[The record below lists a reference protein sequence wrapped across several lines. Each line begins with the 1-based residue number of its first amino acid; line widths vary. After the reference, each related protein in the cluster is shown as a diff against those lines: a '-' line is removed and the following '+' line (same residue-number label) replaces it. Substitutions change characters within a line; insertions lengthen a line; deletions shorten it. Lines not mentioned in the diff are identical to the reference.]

1 MVFSYI
7 KYRLSQSGNSLY
19 ELLDIPKESTEQ
31 VSTYLNNKG
40 LSVPAYDWVS
50 ISSKDVLTREITS
63 ENT

>member
-31 VSTYLNNKG
+31 VSTYLNTKG
-40 LSVPAYDWVS
+40 LSVPAYD
-50 ISSKDVLTREITS
+50 
-63 ENT
+63 